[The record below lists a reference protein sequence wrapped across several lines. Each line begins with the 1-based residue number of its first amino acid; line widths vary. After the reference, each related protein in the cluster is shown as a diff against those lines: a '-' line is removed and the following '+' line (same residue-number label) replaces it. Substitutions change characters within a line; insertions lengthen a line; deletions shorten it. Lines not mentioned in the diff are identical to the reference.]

1 MSERPRCTPL
11 HTHHTMP
18 TSWSLFNFEQ
28 SPCHANR
35 RRPRGQWRV
44 KLQISQ
50 WIEAS
55 GSWCSKVDSQ
65 QAFPCGR
72 IERKLES
79 HIRRFALI
87 ICPLCHSERIHR
99 LKRKGIMKRGLLAVI
114 SVRPFRAKDATSA
127 SSVGHSHQPSIFP
140 VIYSCSWCDKGGCEK
155 LELPQHRSN

>member
-11 HTHHTMP
+11 HTQHTMP
-18 TSWSLFNFEQ
+18 TSWSLCNFEQ

-35 RRPRGQWRV
+35 RRPRGQWKV

-79 HIRRFALI
+79 HIRRFAL
-87 ICPLCHSERIHR
+87 LFARY
-99 LKRKGIMKRGLLAVI
+99 
-114 SVRPFRAKDATSA
+114 AT
-127 SSVGHSHQPSIFP
+127 VNEFM
-140 VIYSCSWCDKGGCEK
+140 D
-155 LELPQHRSN
+155 